1 MVQHLLDM
9 DCSRWAAGLLRQPN
23 PRVIHYSRAVPSH
36 SILRDLVL
44 DNLIAFSGATPKL
57 EVAHSAWEVATWLTW

>member
-1 MVQHLLDM
+1 M
-9 DCSRWAAGLLRQPN
+9 
-23 PRVIHYSRAVPSH
+23 HYSRAVPSH

-57 EVAHSAWEVATWLTW
+57 EGAHSAWEEVTWLT